1 MDVKAEEARKVI
13 QIGLMCI
20 QSANLRPTMSDVVTL
35 LTSMDHPRFQ
45 LSRPSFM
52 SGNPTP
58 NRTSA
63 QNSTSSGS
71 SMSQANMTISTL
83 TGR

>member
-1 MDVKAEEARKVI
+1 MNVKAEEAKKVI
-13 QIGLMCI
+13 QIGLMCT

-35 LTSMDHPRFQ
+35 LMSMDHPRFQ

-71 SMSQANMTISTL
+71 SMSHANMTISML